1 MYLKRLEMSGFK
13 SFANRT
19 ELEFVPGITAVV
31 GPNGSG
37 KSNVTDGIRWVLGEQ
52 SAKSLRGAKMEDV
65 IFAGSDTRKP
75 VGYCEVSMTFDNSE
89 RRLALDYAEVTV
101 TRRVYRS
108 GDSEYFLNKQL
119 CRLKDIHELFMD
131 TGIGKDAYSMIGQG
145 KIDEILSTKSEDRR
159 AIFEEA
165 AGIVKY
171 KTRKKEAEKKL
182 DGTEQNLSR
191 IHDLIHELDS
201 QVQPLS
207 EQAETAK
214 KYKEFKDELQNIEI
228 GLYVHKIETLHDQWQ
243 LATQEVKQLT
253 EFQVSLSAELSTKEA
268 ELAQLKMQ
276 LNDHEQVWEEVQTGL
291 LTVSGELEK
300 AEGQR
305 EVRLERNRNRTLTK
319 DQLKERLQQLEEER
333 IRLSEEAQQLDDR
346 LVVKRKELE
355 QAEWELGLVQ
365 QKMSLAGDDESE
377 QLAELTERVQ
387 GNVNQIVAL
396 RSEKQYVEEQCFQLD
411 ERLKS
416 LQEKEQQ
423 FQQQQAEYSTQSK
436 EIADKLQIVEEQ
448 LKEAA
453 EQVRSIAQQKQK
465 LEEEEKNLFK
475 QNRDAEQQLHR
486 LRSQYELIREMEA
499 EHQGF
504 FQGVKEILTARD
516 RGVSHLQGI
525 HGAVAQL
532 IQVPEKY
539 EAALETSLGGALQHL
554 VVENEQVGRQGIT
567 YLKEKRLGRATF
579 LPLDVLQGRYL
590 PSAEREKLKQVPGFV
605 GVGAELVKTDEKYRT
620 LIQHLLGLVIVAE
633 TLEQANRIARQ
644 LNYRYRV
651 VTLDG
656 DVVNPGGSMSGGSR
670 QKTKTNLLGRSRQLE
685 ELEAQLETAKQKW
698 EEIGGHLI
706 QLEQRRKKL
715 EEDWENVRRQG
726 EERRMYEQELH
737 GLEREL
743 QIKSKSVTD
752 QKQQYQEELQQTH
765 EKQQALR
772 IHLQELHE
780 QIGQRETEK
789 YQMETLVEQSQARV
803 KQQATTKE
811 EATERMTEWKVQ
823 VARLNQETTNL
834 TENQTRMQQELIRL
848 AQQKTSVEEELGAL
862 ESQDES
868 GQVELVSLEE
878 QIEKLRLNKE
888 QQQQRLSEVRA
899 HREQLLQQRDEQEQA
914 VRQTQQ
920 ALRKKETGLRD
931 QEVRVNRLDVELNHL
946 LQKLA
951 EEYEISFE
959 RAQQVYDKPEEP
971 AKAERRVRS
980 LKSQISSL
988 GEVNLGA
995 IEEYQRLSERLEF
1008 LKTQE
1013 ADLLEAKQTLY
1024 EIIERMESE
1033 MGKRFAENFEL
1044 IRGEFQHVF
1053 VQMFGGGRADLHLS
1067 DPDNLL
1073 ETGIEIVAQPPGKK
1087 LQNLTLLSGGERAL
1101 AALAL
1106 LFAVLCI
1113 KPVPFCVLD
1122 EVDAA
1127 LDEANLTRFTRY
1139 MREFANKT
1147 QFIIITHRKHT
1158 MEGADVL
1165 YGITMQESGVSKLV
1179 SVSLEEY
1186 DG

>member
-1 MYLKRLEMSGFK
+1 MSGFK

-108 GDSEYFLNKQL
+108 GESEYFLNKQL

-182 DGTEQNLSR
+182 EGTEQNLSR

-228 GLYVHKIETLHDQWQ
+228 GLYVHKIESLHEQWQ

-253 EFQVSLSAELSTKEA
+253 ETQVGLSAELSKKEA
-268 ELAQLKMQ
+268 ELTQLKVE
-276 LNDHEQVWEEVQTGL
+276 LNDYEQVWEKVQTGL
-291 LTVSGELEK
+291 LAVSGELEK

-305 EVRLERNRNRTLTK
+305 EVRLERIRNRLLSK
-319 DQLKERLQQLEEER
+319 EQLKERLQQLEEER
-333 IRLSEEAQQLDDR
+333 QRIAQEEQQVRERLAEKQ
-346 LVVKRKELE
+346 KELE
-355 QAEWELGLVQ
+355 QAKWELGLVQ

-377 QLAELTERVQ
+377 QLAELTERMQ
-387 GNVNQIVAL
+387 ENMNQIVAL
-396 RSEKQYVEEQCFQLD
+396 RSEKQYVEEQLSQLD
-411 ERLKS
+411 ERLES
-416 LQEKEQQ
+416 LQGREHQL
-423 FQQQQAEYSTQSK
+423 FQQQAEYSTQSQ
-436 EIADKLQIVEEQ
+436 EIAEKLSIVETQ

-453 EQVRSIAQQKQK
+453 ERVRSLAQQKQK
-465 LEEEEKNLFK
+465 IEEEEKKLLK
-475 QNRDAEQQLHR
+475 HNREAEQQLHR

-516 RGVSHLQGI
+516 RGVSNLQGI

-554 VVENEQVGRQGIT
+554 VVENEQVGRQGIA

-579 LPLDVLQGRYL
+579 LPLDVIQGRYL
-590 PSAEREKLKQVPGFV
+590 PTVEREKLKQIPGFV
-605 GVGAELVKTDEKYRT
+605 GVGADLVKTEEKYRT
-620 LIQHLLGLVIVAE
+620 LIQHLLGLVIVSE
-633 TLEQANRIARQ
+633 TLEQANQIARQ
-644 LNYRYRV
+644 LLYKYRV

-670 QKTKTNLLGRSRQLE
+670 QKTKTNLLGRSRQLD
-685 ELEAQLETAKQKW
+685 ELESQIKIAKQKW
-698 EEIGGHLI
+698 EQIGGQLI

-715 EEDWENVRRQG
+715 EEEWEEVRRQG
-726 EERRMYEQELH
+726 EERRMHEQELH
-737 GLEREL
+737 TLEREL
-743 QIKSKSVTD
+743 QIKRKTVAD
-752 QKQQYQEELQQTH
+752 QKQQCEEEIQQTID
-765 EKQQALR
+765 KQKALR
-772 IHLQELHE
+772 THLQELHS
-780 QIGQRETEK
+780 QISLRETDK
-789 YQMETLVEQSQARV
+789 SQMETLVEQSQERV

-811 EATERMTEWKVQ
+811 EATEQMTEWRVQ
-823 VARLNQETTNL
+823 VAQLNQETTNL
-834 TENQTRMQQELIRL
+834 TENLIRIQQEQTRL
-848 AQQKTSVEEELGAL
+848 AQQKVSVEEELSTL
-862 ESQDES
+862 ETQDES
-868 GQVELVSLEE
+868 GQVELADLEK
-878 QIEKLRLNKE
+878 QIKELRLHKDH
-888 QQQQRLSEVRA
+888 QQQQLSEVRT
-899 HREQLLQQRDEQEQA
+899 HREQLLQKRDEQEQS

-920 ALRKKETGLRD
+920 ALRKKEAGLRD

-959 RAQQVYDKPEEP
+959 RAQQIYEKPEEP
-971 AKAERRVRS
+971 TQAERRVRS
-980 LKSQISSL
+980 LRSKISSL
-988 GEVNLGA
+988 GDVNLGA
-995 IEEYQRLSERLEF
+995 IEEYQRLNERLDF

-1013 ADLLEAKQTLY
+1013 ADLLEAKQALY
-1024 EIIERMESE
+1024 EVIERMESE

-1067 DPDNLL
+1067 DPQNLL
-1073 ETGIEIVAQPPGKK
+1073 ETGIDIVAQPPGKK

-1106 LFAVLCI
+1106 LFAVLRI